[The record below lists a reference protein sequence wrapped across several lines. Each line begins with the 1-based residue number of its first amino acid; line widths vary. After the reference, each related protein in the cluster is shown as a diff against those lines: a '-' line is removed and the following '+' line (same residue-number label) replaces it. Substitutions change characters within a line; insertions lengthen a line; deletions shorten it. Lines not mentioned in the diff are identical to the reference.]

1 MTTTPAARTRK
12 KPNRAWV
19 IARTDLRQLRKSRDF
34 WIPLAVVAVLFFV
47 VIPALLLTVV
57 VSLNDVQMVHKLSGV
72 IGTLPKS
79 IRQNVK
85 GNRPEVEAAYALSV
99 YLFAPLAIIVP
110 LTISSAVG
118 SHTIIGER
126 ERGSGEFLSH
136 SPATE
141 SEIYTGKLMA
151 SLIPGYVTALLGFG
165 LYSLVVNLIVGP
177 KVGGWFFPTA
187 SWWLLVLWVLP
198 PFIALAVCLILAI
211 SARVSSA
218 AAAQQASALVT
229 LPLMLIAFSVA
240 SGSMYKAGYVGVLI
254 GTLAWLGAI
263 TALWRGAHSVTRER
277 LLGIGGG

>member
-1 MTTTPAARTRK
+1 MTTTSAAHTRK

-19 IARTDLRQLRKSRDF
+19 IARTDLRQLRQSRDF
-34 WIPLAVVAVLFFV
+34 WIPLAIVAFLFFV
-47 VIPALLLTVV
+47 VIPALLLTMV
-57 VSLNDVQMVHKLSGV
+57 VSLNDIQLVHKLSGV

-79 IRQNVK
+79 VRQHVK

-151 SLIPGYVTALLGFG
+151 SLIPGYATALIGFG

-177 KVGGWFFPTA
+177 EVGGWFFPTA
-187 SWWLLVLWVLP
+187 NWWLLVLWILP
-198 PFIALAVCLILAI
+198 PFIALAVALILAI

-240 SGSMYKAGYVGVLI
+240 SGSMFKAGIIGVAI
-254 GTLAWLGAI
+254 GTVAWLGAL
-263 TALWRGAHSVTRER
+263 TALWRGSRAVTRER
-277 LLGIGGG
+277 LLGIGG

>member
-1 MTTTPAARTRK
+1 MTTTSATHTRK

-19 IARTDLRQLRKSRDF
+19 IARTDLRQLRQSRDF
-34 WIPLAVVAVLFFV
+34 WIPLAIVAFLFFV
-47 VIPALLLTVV
+47 VIPALLLTMV
-57 VSLNDVQMVHKLSGV
+57 VSLNDIQLVHKLSDV

-79 IRQNVK
+79 VRQHVK

-151 SLIPGYVTALLGFG
+151 SLIPGYVTALIGFG

-187 SWWLLVLWVLP
+187 NWWLLVLWILP
-198 PFIALAVCLILAI
+198 PFIALAVALILAI

-240 SGSMYKAGYVGVLI
+240 SGSMFKAGIIGVAI
-254 GTLAWLGAI
+254 GTVAWLGAL
-263 TALWRGAHSVTRER
+263 TALWRGSHAVTRER
-277 LLGIGGG
+277 LLGIGG

>member
-1 MTTTPAARTRK
+1 MTTTPAAHTRK

-47 VIPALLLTVV
+47 VIPALLLTMVV
-57 VSLNDVQMVHKLSGV
+57 GLNDVQMVHKLSGV

-240 SGSMYKAGYVGVLI
+240 SGSMYKAGYVGVVI
-254 GTLAWLGAI
+254 GTLAWLGALM
-263 TALWRGAHSVTRER
+263 ALWRGAHSVTRER

>member
-1 MTTTPAARTRK
+1 MTTTGATHTRK

-19 IARTDLRQLRKSRDF
+19 IARTDLRQLRQSRDF
-34 WIPLAVVAVLFFV
+34 WIPLAIVAFLFFV
-47 VIPALLLTVV
+47 VIPALLLTMV
-57 VSLNDVQMVHKLSGV
+57 VSLNDIQLVHKLSDV

-79 IRQNVK
+79 VRQHVK

-151 SLIPGYVTALLGFG
+151 SLIPGYVTALIGFG

-177 KVGGWFFPTA
+177 EVGGWFFPTA
-187 SWWLLVLWVLP
+187 NWWLLVLWILP
-198 PFIALAVCLILAI
+198 PFIALAVALILAI

-240 SGSMYKAGYVGVLI
+240 SGSMFKAGIIGVAI
-254 GTLAWLGAI
+254 GTVAWLGAL
-263 TALWRGAHSVTRER
+263 TALWRGSHAVTRER
-277 LLGIGGG
+277 LLGIGG

>member
-34 WIPLAVVAVLFFV
+34 WIPLAVVAALFFV
-47 VIPALLLTVV
+47 VIPALLLTMV

-79 IRQNVK
+79 IRQHVK
-85 GNRPEVEAAYALSV
+85 GNKPEVEAAYALSV

-151 SLIPGYVTALLGFG
+151 SLIPGYLTALLGFG

-240 SGSMYKAGYVGVLI
+240 SGSMYKAGLLGVAI
-254 GTLAWLGAI
+254 GTLAWLAALM
-263 TALWRGAHSVTRER
+263 ALWRGSRSVTRER
-277 LLGIGGG
+277 LLGIGG